1 MKTDNKLYWKT
12 ATEPVENIVV
22 RLVLDIYADNDNLY
36 VGLEKISGESP
47 ECWETYTDI
56 TVNCNALPSF
66 HAYVDSR
73 DCNRHVYDFLVR
85 NRIAEPTGHEY
96 QGFRMFRFN
105 PERLKELSPEQF
117 GSISLNST
125 GQEHTIKE
133 FVYREERFPL
143 RIIRNDHGKYLIA
156 TERLEKAL
164 EEGVRN
170 LDATANELL
179 ESICLFCSGQ
189 ELHSLT
195 DTELIERINGQ
206 YSEHQSTSVMKK
218 EYKESIQK
226 YAIYLIDEKMREY
239 DDTAIGIAIDAYKDG
254 LNDAIS
260 LLWHDVKEPPAME
273 KDILAEDATG
283 RCRTVKFHPEKWN
296 DTVKAF
302 KVKRWAY
309 MDDLIPGKIKQADV
323 IIPARQEDIS
333 CFNKFQKS

>member
-22 RLVLDIYADNDNLY
+22 RLVLATYADNDNLY

-117 GSISLNST
+117 GSIFLNST

-156 TERLEKAL
+156 
-164 EEGVRN
+164 V
-170 LDATANELL
+170 
-179 ESICLFCSGQ
+179 
-189 ELHSLT
+189 
-195 DTELIERINGQ
+195 DTN
-206 YSEHQSTSVMKK
+206 
-218 EYKESIQK
+218 
-226 YAIYLIDEKMREY
+226 
-239 DDTAIGIAIDAYKDG
+239 
-254 LNDAIS
+254 
-260 LLWHDVKEPPAME
+260 
-273 KDILAEDATG
+273 
-283 RCRTVKFHPEKWN
+283 
-296 DTVKAF
+296 
-302 KVKRWAY
+302 
-309 MDDLIPGKIKQADV
+309 
-323 IIPARQEDIS
+323 
-333 CFNKFQKS
+333 